1 MTEDDGEGFD
11 VDVGG
16 VAVHVATAGDDH
28 YALVG
33 DDGPIAETNEF
44 LSALRI
50 RGLSPRT
57 VRAYAY
63 DLLQLYR
70 WMHASSRR
78 LRELEAR
85 DLLEFIAAQRQVHAE
100 PRSINRRLCTTRL
113 LYRFWMNREPGVGPR
128 VSPPGPHYKGPGRD
142 HYLGIHKLTRR
153 GVIKLR
159 VNEPR
164 KLVEPLTPEQVR
176 AFLRS
181 LTRYRDLT
189 IVHFMLLCGL
199 RSREILELKVGDVVF
214 GDRRVRVR
222 GKGDRDRALPL
233 PEVLAHA
240 LQKYQQLERPR
251 QCAEPRLFVVLQGK
265 QRGRPM
271 TASGLRSLFRHR
283 RRRAVLAMA
292 NAHRFRHTFGAD
304 MARAG
309 VRLPILQQMMGHADL
324 KTTLQYVRLSMADVA
339 DEFHR
344 AVTKIAGR
352 YRR

>member
-1 MTEDDGEGFD
+1 MSEDEGEGFD
-11 VDVGG
+11 VDVPGF
-16 VAVHVATAGDDH
+16 AVHVATEGDEH
-28 YALVG
+28 YALIG
-33 DDGPIAETNEF
+33 DDGPIAEANEF
-44 LSALRI
+44 LSALRA
-50 RGLSPRT
+50 RGLSPRS

-70 WMHASSRR
+70 WMHAASRR
-78 LRELEAR
+78 LLELEAR
-85 DLLEFIAAQRQVHAE
+85 DLLEFIAAQRQLCAA

-113 LYRFWMNREPGVGPR
+113 LYRFWMNRELGVGSR
-128 VSPPGPHYKGPGRD
+128 VSLPGPHYKGPGRD
-142 HYLGIHKLTRR
+142 HYLGIHKLNRR
-153 GVIKLR
+153 GVRKLR

-164 KLVEPLTPEQVR
+164 NLVEPLTPEQVR

-181 LTRYRDLT
+181 LTRYRDVA

-199 RSREILELKVGDVVF
+199 RSREVLQLKTGDVVL
-214 GDRRVRVR
+214 GDGRVRVR

-233 PEVLAHA
+233 PEVLAQS

-265 QRGRPM
+265 QRGHPM

-324 KTTLQYVRLSMADVA
+324 KTTMQYVRLSMADVA
-339 DEFHR
+339 DEFRR
-344 AVTKIAGR
+344 AFTKIADR

>member
-1 MTEDDGEGFD
+1 
-11 VDVGG
+11 
-16 VAVHVATAGDDH
+16 
-28 YALVG
+28 
-33 DDGPIAETNEF
+33 
-44 LSALRI
+44 
-50 RGLSPRT
+50 
-57 VRAYAY
+57 
-63 DLLQLYR
+63 
-70 WMHASSRR
+70 MHTTSRR

-85 DLLEFIAAQRQVHAE
+85 DLLEFIAVQRQVGAE
-100 PRSINRRLCTTRL
+100 PRSINRRLSTARL
-113 LYRFWMNREPGVGPR
+113 LYRFWMNRELGVGPR
-128 VSPPGPHYKGPGRD
+128 VSLPGPHYKGPGRD
-142 HYLGIHKLTRR
+142 HYLGIHQLSRR
-153 GVIKLR
+153 GVRKLR

-181 LTRYRDLT
+181 VTRYRDLT

-199 RSREILELKVGDVVF
+199 RSREVLELKLDDIVF
-214 GDRRVRVR
+214 GDSRVRVR

-233 PEVLAHA
+233 PDVLAHT
-240 LQKYQQLERPR
+240 LRQYQQLERPR

-324 KTTLQYVRLSMADVA
+324 KTTMQYVRLSMADVA
-339 DEFHR
+339 DEFRR
-344 AVTKIAGR
+344 AVTKIAAR